1 MKLKVKFFKD
11 LINEAQIFEL
21 ASHITM
27 CCLCC
32 SPNMP
37 HELQVVMDETIKQE
51 VELFL
56 DFVFTVSYFK
66 IYVQLQFD

>member
-1 MKLKVKFFKD
+1 
-11 LINEAQIFEL
+11 
-21 ASHITM
+21 
-27 CCLCC
+27 
-32 SPNMP
+32 
-37 HELQVVMDETIKQE
+37 MDETIKQE